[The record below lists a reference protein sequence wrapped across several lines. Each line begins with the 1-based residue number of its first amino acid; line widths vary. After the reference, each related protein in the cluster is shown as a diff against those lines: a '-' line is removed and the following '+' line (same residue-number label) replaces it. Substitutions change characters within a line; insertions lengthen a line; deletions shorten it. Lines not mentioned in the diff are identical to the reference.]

1 MEWVLRSDW
10 LVFAASAQKAGG
22 ARQAHTQRVTMD
34 RRVLFAVAVAAVAL
48 LVLPGA

>member
-10 LVFAASAQKAGG
+10 LVAETSAQKTGG
-22 ARQAHTQRVTMD
+22 AQESHTQRFTMD
-34 RRVLFAVAVAAVAL
+34 RRVLLAVAVAAVAL